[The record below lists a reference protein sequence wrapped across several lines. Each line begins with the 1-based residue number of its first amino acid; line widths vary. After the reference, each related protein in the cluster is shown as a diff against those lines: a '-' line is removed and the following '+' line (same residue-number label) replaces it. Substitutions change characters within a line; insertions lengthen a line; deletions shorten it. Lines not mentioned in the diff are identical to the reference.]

1 MKYFLG
7 FVCAVWGLNAFVFGG
22 TVPAGFKTETIAQGI
37 NAGTALTI
45 VPDGTVY
52 FAEQTGHIRMVRD
65 GLLLERPLL
74 DISARVDTFWEHG
87 LVGMEFDP
95 EYPSKPYLYVL
106 YVMKL
111 PYAHHVVSRFTVEN
125 DVANLASERVLF
137 EGDDQA
143 SLGGSQPS
151 AHQGGP
157 MRFGPDG
164 KLYIGLGEQT
174 EDSAAQS
181 METLQGKILRLN
193 PDGSIPKDNPFYGTA
208 KGKFRSIYA
217 LGIRNPFGLAF
228 QPGTGR
234 LFEADIGK
242 SSFDEINE
250 IKAGRN
256 YGWPLAEGMSDNE
269 RFTNPTHAYPPAIG
283 RCICGSMFY
292 PSSGDFPD
300 PWKGK
305 LFFVDWAS
313 NWIKA
318 IDVDNPKEALDFGSD
333 FDSPVAIE
341 ASPDGSIWVLNRN
354 TRWRDQK
361 KFENNS
367 GSLTRI
373 RYVGGDYNESESM
386 DYPLTL
392 LETGVWEGASPFQ
405 PVRGFERF
413 EMNLPIWRPGIRVEN
428 WLRIPENGR
437 ISSLPNGDWIFPA
450 GAEIIQHFESASGDP
465 HETHLYQSNG
475 DGTFR
480 TSAYRWN
487 GEFGD
492 AGFVASTQYLPIK
505 SDPFNMWLSPGPMAK
520 LDPKTA
526 IFGFQPQFNARQLN
540 WGSQLAEWN
549 DRSWFEDA
557 LSNRTL
563 SGQPKLHALDDES
576 IPVVDRVRSYLDVN
590 CASCHKP
597 GGASRGYFDARL
609 LTAFEEQNLLT
620 GELMA
625 GDLGVSGAKLVTPGD
640 PEKSV
645 LYLRLA
651 RKDGFRMPPGSTSIE
666 DSPVL
671 LLMDKWIREMDS
683 ADSGGGGLRIKD

>member
-7 FVCAVWGLNAFVFGG
+7 LVYTFWILSVVVYGG
-22 TVPAGFKTETIAQGI
+22 TVPAGFKTETIAEGV

-52 FAEQTGHIRMVRD
+52 FAEQTGHIRIVRD

-74 DISARVDTFWEHG
+74 DISARVDTFWERG

-95 EYPSKPYLYVL
+95 HYPEKPYLYVL

-111 PYAHHVVSRFTVEN
+111 PYVHHVVSRFTVEN
-125 DVANLASERVLF
+125 DVADLGSERIIF

-143 SLGGSQPS
+143 MLGGSQPS

-174 EDSAAQS
+174 EDLAAQS

-193 PDGSIPKDNPFYGTA
+193 PDGSIPEDNPFYETA
-208 KGKFRSIYA
+208 KGKYRSIYA

-256 YGWPLAEGMSDNE
+256 YGWPLAEGMSNDE
-269 RFTNPTHAYPPAIG
+269 TFTNPVHAYPPAIG

-292 PSSGDFPD
+292 PSSGKFPD

-305 LFFVDWAS
+305 FFFVDWAS

-361 KFENNS
+361 KFANNS

-373 RYVGGDYNESESM
+373 SYVGGDYNENESIA
-386 DYPLTL
+386 YPLML
-392 LETGVWEGASPFQ
+392 SEMGVLETGEPFQ
-405 PVRGFERF
+405 PVDGFERF
-413 EMNLPIWRPGIRVEN
+413 EMNLPIWRPGMRVDN
-428 WLRIPENGR
+428 WVKMPEDGKIESMLNGE
-437 ISSLPNGDWIFPA
+437 WVFPLDTT
-450 GAEIIQHFESASGDP
+450 IIQHFQNYLGEA
-465 HETHLYQSNG
+465 HETHLYRANG
-475 DGTFR
+475 DGTFHA
-480 TSAYRWN
+480 SAYRWN
-487 GEFGD
+487 VDSVD
-492 AGFVASTQYLPIK
+492 AALVSNTTYLPID
-505 SDPFNMWLSPGPMAK
+505 SDPSNMWLSPRPVVK

-526 IFGFQPQFNARQLN
+526 IFGFQPQFNLRQLN
-540 WGSQLAEWN
+540 VGSQLAEWN
-549 DRSWFEDA
+549 DRSWFENA
-557 LSNRTL
+557 LSKRALNDL
-563 SGQPKLHALDDES
+563 PKLHALDDES

-609 LTAFEEQNLLT
+609 LTAFENQNLLR

-625 GDLGVSGAKLVTPGD
+625 GDLGVSGAKLITPGE

-651 RKDGFRMPPGSTSIE
+651 RKDGFRMPPGSTSSE
-666 DSPVL
+666 DPPIL

-683 ADSGGGGLRIKD
+683 SDSGGN